1 MGQLDAGQ
9 RNSRTPERLEAS
21 HRGASA
27 FDCSMILFDQI
38 VEVLAT
44 PHLNV
49 LPLRIFAPQKPK
61 GQMALLKPIERYL
74 ARPSR

>member
-1 MGQLDAGQ
+1 MGKLDAGQ
-9 RNSRTPERLEAS
+9 RNGRTPERLEAS

-27 FDCSMILFDQI
+27 FDRSMILLNEI

-49 LPLRIFAPQKPK
+49 IPLRILPPQKPK
-61 GQMALLKPIERYL
+61 GQVALLKAIERYL
-74 ARPSR
+74 ARPLR